1 MFQKIW
7 GIIFFLA
14 FSPAA
19 WAYDYDFYADG
30 IYYDILS
37 SDDKTVAVTYE
48 SYTYTPFG
56 GGYKSDYSGDVTI
69 PETVTHNGTEYRVTA
84 IDEYAFYSC
93 DGLTSITIPE
103 GVTTIGT
110 SAFSGCTGLKEVWF
124 NADSCISGGFVWCE
138 ALVTVHIG
146 ENVKRIPDRAFEYCI
161 GLTSVT
167 IPDGVITIG
176 SYAFYE
182 CTGLKSVTIG
192 ERVTTIGENAFHN
205 TGLTSVTISNGVTSI
220 GSNAFFGCKGLT
232 SVTIP
237 NNVTSIGD
245 RAFAN
250 CNNLNKLEGKFA
262 SSDNRCLIVND
273 RLVAFAPYGLTEYDI
288 PESVRAIGGSAFYRC
303 SGLKSVTIPE
313 SVQTIGNYAFAACT
327 GLTSVTIPN
336 SVTSIDYEAFYNCT
350 DLKSV
355 TIGER
360 VTTIGYKAFEYCNK
374 LDTVTS
380 LNPIPPTVVT
390 EFTYQSQS
398 VFDDRTYK
406 NAVFHCPKGA
416 MVAYLNSPW
425 GSFIHGLLHL
435 ELVEN
440 RVGETTYSCT
450 LRDKF
455 GMEFPVSSV
464 RCDAENTNYTI
475 TPLSASVTVTDLE
488 PQTEYEVKF
497 FVETKSGDL
506 LTCETSFTTDTV
518 KLTTLPAINI
528 SNTSATLTADITC
541 DAVIGAGFEWRRYD
555 DPELVPS
562 TFSETP
568 IVDGKISGTL
578 RNLTPE
584 KYYKYRPFYR
594 TVKGKYYYGAWL
606 AFGTR
611 DVYAYFEPTVSTR
624 SGEVHGNNST
634 ISGYIVEGSD
644 ELLSQGF
651 EYWAE
656 TPVIRSTASNPER
669 IEGSGSLMSVTL
681 TGLDYNTTYY
691 YRAYATT
698 AKKTTYGNT
707 ESFTTGEDPN
717 LSGIEETEAAAE
729 EGFEVR
735 LSGNPVRNGEIG
747 VQVVG
752 ADGAT
757 WYRVISLHGALIA
770 QGVLSGTDEWQP
782 VKIPA
787 ASTGY
792 YLLQIIGRKG
802 TKTLRIVVE

>member
-1 MFQKIW
+1 MFQKFW
-7 GIIFFLA
+7 GVIFFLA

-19 WAYDYDFYADG
+19 WAYDYDFYTGG
-30 IYYDILS
+30 IYYNITS
-37 SDDKTVAVTYE
+37 SSDKTVEVTNKYL
-48 SYTYTPFG
+48 SG
-56 GGYKSDYSGDVTI
+56 GNYYSGDVTI
-69 PETVTHNGTEYRVTA
+69 PETITHNETEYRVTA
-84 IDEYAFYSC
+84 IGKTAFLLC
-93 DGLTSITIPE
+93 DRLKTVTIPESVTSIGNGAFRGCTGLTEVTIPESVTSIGSQAFLDCKGLTEITIPE
-103 GVTTIGT
+103 
-110 SAFSGCTGLKEVWF
+110 
-124 NADSCISGGFVWCE
+124 
-138 ALVTVHIG
+138 
-146 ENVKRIPDRAFEYCI
+146 
-161 GLTSVT
+161 SVT
-167 IPDGVITIG
+167 SIG
-176 SYAFYE
+176 NEVFRD
-182 CTGLKSVTIG
+182 C
-192 ERVTTIGENAFHN
+192 
-205 TGLTSVTISNGVTSI
+205 TGLTSVTILN
-220 GSNAFFGCKGLT
+220 
-232 SVTIP
+232 
-237 NNVTSIGD
+237 TSIGD
-245 RAFAN
+245 MAF
-250 CNNLNKLEGKFA
+250 
-262 SSDNRCLIVND
+262 
-273 RLVAFAPYGLTEYDI
+273 
-288 PESVRAIGGSAFYRC
+288 
-303 SGLKSVTIPE
+303 SG
-313 SVQTIGNYAFAACT
+313 CT
-327 GLTSVTIPN
+327 GLTSVTIPE
-336 SVTSIDYEAFYNCT
+336 SVTAIGDGTFSGCTGLTEFKGKFASDNGHCLIVNDTLKAFAPSGLNRYAIPDGVTAIGKWAFVDYT
-350 DLKSV
+350 GLTSV
-355 TIGER
+355 TIGDGVTSIGKFAFSGCSGLKEVTIGNS
-360 VTTIGYKAFEYCNK
+360 VTTIGDYAFYITGLTSVTIPESVIAIGDYAFYFCSQLN
-374 LDTVTS
+374 TVTS
-380 LNPIPPTVVT
+380 LNPIPSTIAIK
-390 EFTYQSQS
+390 

-406 NAVFHCPKGA
+406 NAVFHYPKGA

-488 PQTEYEVKF
+488 PQTEYEAKF
-497 FVETKSGDL
+497 FVETKYGDL

-528 SNTSATLTADITC
+528 SNTSATLTADIAC

-594 TVKGKYYYGAWL
+594 TVSGKYYYGAWS

-656 TPVIRSTASNPER
+656 TPVSRSTASNPER

-717 LSGIEETEAAAE
+717 LSGIEETAAE
-729 EGFEVR
+729 EGFAVR

-757 WYRVISLHGALIA
+757 WYRVISLHGAQIA

-792 YLLQIIGRKG
+792 YLLQIIGSKG